1 MPVKLYGIPGS
12 NPAMSAQLMLEYKGI
27 PFERTEL
34 LPVVSKGV
42 LRAMGFPGVTVPALK
57 LDDGR
62 KVQGSL
68 EISRELDRLQPE
80 PPLFPS
86 DDGQRAKVE
95 DAERWAEQVPQARA
109 RQLIWWA
116 MKRDRTPL
124 VSFAEDADLPL
135 PIGIATKFAAPIVE
149 ISGRVNGSDDA
160 QVRMALASMPEM
172 LSYAD
177 QLIADGVIG
186 NEKPNAADFQL
197 APSLRLMM
205 TMEDLLPIIGGRPCG
220 ELAVRLVPHFPG
232 HIPSVFP
239 SAWIKQAAEAPSV

>member
-1 MPVKLYGIPGS
+1 MGTTLFGIPGS
-12 NPAMSAQLMLEYKGI
+12 NPAMSAQLMLDYKGI
-27 PFERTEL
+27 PYKRTEL
-34 LPVVSKGV
+34 LPVISKGV

-68 EISRELDRLQPE
+68 EISRELESIRPD

-86 DDGQRAKVE
+86 DPTERRKVE

-124 VSFAEDADLPL
+124 TSYAEGAKLTV
-135 PIGIATKFAAPIVE
+135 PIGIAVKTAAPIVE
-149 ISGRVNGSDDA
+149 ISGRVNGADDA
-160 QVRMALASMPEM
+160 NVRMALASMPEM

-186 NEKPNAADFQL
+186 NERPNAADFQL

-220 ELAVRLVPHFPG
+220 ELAIRLVPHFPG
-232 HIPSVFP
+232 HVPSVFP
-239 SAWIKQAAEAPSV
+239 AGWVKQAAGPATV

>member
-1 MPVKLYGIPGS
+1 
-12 NPAMSAQLMLEYKGI
+12 MLDYKGI
-27 PFERTEL
+27 PYKRTEL
-34 LPVVSKGV
+34 LPVISKGV

-68 EISRELDRLQPE
+68 EISRELESIRPD

-86 DDGQRAKVE
+86 DPAERRKVE
-95 DAERWAEQVPQARA
+95 EAERWAEQVPQARA

-116 MKRDRTPL
+116 MKRDRAPL
-124 VSFAEDADLPL
+124 TTYAEGAKLPV
-135 PIGIATKFAAPIVE
+135 PIGIAVKTAAPIVE
-149 ISGRVNGSDDA
+149 ISGRVNGADDA
-160 QVRMALASMPEM
+160 NVRMALAAMPEM

-186 NEKPNAADFQL
+186 NEQPNAADFQL

-220 ELAVRLVPHFPG
+220 ELAIRLVPHFPG
-232 HIPSVFP
+232 HVPSVFP
-239 SAWIKQAAEAPSV
+239 AAWIKQASEPASV

>member
-1 MPVKLYGIPGS
+1 MPVTLYGIPGS

-27 PFERTEL
+27 PFKRTEL
-34 LPVVSKGV
+34 LPVISKGV
-42 LRAMGFPGVTVPALK
+42 LKVLGFDGVTVPAMK

-86 DDGQRAKVE
+86 DPDQRAKVE
-95 DAERWAEQVPQARA
+95 EAERWAEQVPQARA

-124 VSFAEDADLPL
+124 TSYAEGAKLPV
-135 PIGIATKFAAPIVE
+135 PIGIAVKTAAPIVE
-149 ISGRVNGSDDA
+149 ISGRVNGADDA
-160 QVRMALASMPEM
+160 NVRMALASMPEM

-177 QLIADGVIG
+177 QLIDDGVIG
-186 NEKPNAADFQL
+186 NEQPNAADFQL

-220 ELAVRLVPHFPG
+220 ELAIRLVPHFPG
-232 HIPSVFP
+232 RIPSVFP
-239 SAWIKQAAEAPSV
+239 AAWVKQAAEAPSV

>member
-1 MPVKLYGIPGS
+1 
-12 NPAMSAQLMLEYKGI
+12 MLDYKGI
-27 PFERTEL
+27 EYKRTEL
-34 LPVVSKGV
+34 LPVFSKGI

-68 EISRELDRLQPE
+68 EISRELDRIRPE
-80 PPLFPS
+80 PALFPS
-86 DDGQRAKVE
+86 DPPERAKVE
-95 DAERWAEQVPQARA
+95 EAERWAEQVPQARA

-116 MKRDRTPL
+116 MKRDRGPL
-124 VSFAEDADLPL
+124 VSYAEGAKLPV
-135 PIGIATKFAAPIVE
+135 PISLAVKTAAPIVE
-149 ISGRVNGSDDA
+149 ISGRINGSDDA
-160 QVRMALASMPEM
+160 NVRMALAAMPEM

-177 QLIADGVIG
+177 QLIADGVMG
-186 NEKPNAADFQL
+186 GEQPNAADFQL

-220 ELAVRLVPHFPG
+220 ELAIRLVPHFPG

-239 SAWIKQAAEAPSV
+239 AAWVRQAAGDSTV